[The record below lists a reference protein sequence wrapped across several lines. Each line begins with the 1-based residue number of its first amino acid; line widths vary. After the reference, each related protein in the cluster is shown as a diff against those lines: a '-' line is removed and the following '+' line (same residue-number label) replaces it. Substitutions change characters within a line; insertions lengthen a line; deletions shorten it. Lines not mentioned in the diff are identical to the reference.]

1 MRISTKLLGVVGL
14 LSIVGIAL
22 AAIGVKA
29 LGDFNEQANQVELA
43 ARRSLLGEQMNA
55 LVYAVVMDSRGM
67 YMSADNAT
75 AARFGDGMLKF
86 LDQMRKRADDMR
98 KIEAALGVPPAT
110 GLYAALDDFV
120 RFRTEMVRLGREESP
135 AKAREYGDNETNRAN
150 RQRLNDEVD
159 RFSADAF
166 KGAAAI
172 NDAMDASYDRL
183 FWLLITC
190 AAVGVVVSL
199 GMSVWVIRRSFLQP
213 LDAMLQAMGALTR
226 RELTTEVP
234 YRDRRDEIGEIAQA
248 VEGFKQGLIDGERLA
263 AEAEATRE
271 REAAQKALQAQR
283 EREAAEERRRH
294 EQENRD
300 AEARRERELQE
311 AQVRADAERRA
322 EQERLRAE
330 AEAARKAELVR
341 LAANFEDAVG
351 GVVETVASAATQM
364 NATAASMTGIADQT
378 EQQSM
383 AAASASEQAATNVQT
398 VAAASE
404 ELAAS
409 IREISGQV
417 AKSSRIA
424 QGAVVHAKHTDEIV
438 RGLATSA
445 EKIGEV
451 VNLINQIA
459 GQTNLLA
466 LNATIEA
473 ARAGEAGKGFA
484 VVASEVKNLANQTS
498 KATEEIG
505 QQIASV
511 QASTQEAVGA
521 IRDISNVIGEI
532 NEISSSIAAAVE
544 EQGAATTE
552 IARNVDEAASGTR
565 VVSNNVVRVST
576 SAREAGAAA
585 AEVLGASGEL
595 SGQAA
600 RLRQE
605 VGRFLTQIR
614 AG

>member
-1 MRISTKLLGVVGL
+1 MRISTKLLGVVGV
-14 LSIVGIAL
+14 LSVVGIAL
-22 AAIGVKA
+22 AGIGVKA
-29 LGDFNEQANQVELA
+29 LGDFNQQADKVELA

-55 LVYAVVMDSRGM
+55 LVYAVVMDSRGV
-67 YMSADNAT
+67 YMSPDAKT
-75 AARFGDGMLKF
+75 ASRFGEGMLKF
-86 LDQMRKRADDMR
+86 LDQMRARGAEMR
-98 KIEAALGVPPAT
+98 KVEAALGAAPAT
-110 GLYAALDDFV
+110 ELYAALDDFI
-120 RFRTEMVRLGREESP
+120 RFRTEMVRLARDETP
-135 AKAREYGDNETNRAN
+135 AKAREFGDNDANRAN
-150 RQRLNDEVD
+150 RQKLNDEVD
-159 RFSADAF
+159 RFSAKAF
-166 KGAAAI
+166 EGAVAI
-172 NDAMDASYDRL
+172 NDAMDKSYDRL

-190 AAVGVVVSL
+190 AAVGVIASL
-199 GMSVWVIRRSFLQP
+199 SISIWVIRRSFLQP
-213 LDAMLQAMGALTR
+213 LGAMLQTMGALSR
-226 RELTTEVP
+226 RQLATEVP
-234 YRDRRDEIGEIAQA
+234 YRGRADEIGEIAAA
-248 VEGFKQGLIDGERLA
+248 VETFKQGLIEGERLA
-263 AEAEATRE
+263 AEAEQNRL
-271 REAAQKALQAQR
+271 REAAMKAEQATR

-294 EQENRD
+294 EEENRV

-311 AQVRADAERRA
+311 AKARAEEERRT

-330 AEAARKAELVR
+330 AEANRRADLMQ
-341 LAANFEDAVG
+341 LASSFEHAVG
-351 GVVETVASAATQM
+351 GVVETVASAATQL
-364 NATAASMTGIADQT
+364 NATAESMTGIAGET
-378 EQQSM
+378 EQQSL

-404 ELAAS
+404 QLASS

-424 QGAVVHAKHTDEIV
+424 QGAVAHARHTDEIV

-505 QQIASV
+505 QQIATV
-511 QASTQEAVGA
+511 QATTQEAVSA

-532 NEISSSIAAAVE
+532 NEISGSIAAAVE
-544 EQGAATTE
+544 EQGAATNE
-552 IARNVDEAASGTR
+552 IARNVEEAAEGTR

-576 SAREAGAAA
+576 SAREAGQAADQ
-585 AEVLGASGEL
+585 VLDASGEL

-605 VGRFLTQIR
+605 VGRFLSQIR

>member
-1 MRISTKLLGVVGL
+1 MRISTKLLGVVGV
-14 LSIVGIAL
+14 LSIVGAAL
-22 AAIGVKA
+22 AGIGVKA
-29 LGDFNEQANQVELA
+29 LGDFNHQANKVELA

-55 LVYAVVMDSRGM
+55 LVYAAVMDSRGV
-67 YMSADNAT
+67 YMSADT
-75 AARFGDGMLKF
+75 KAAGRFGDGMLKF
-86 LDQMRKRADDMR
+86 LDQMRARGAEMR
-98 KIEAALGVPPAT
+98 KVEAELGVVPAT
-110 GLYAALDDFV
+110 ELYAALDDFI
-120 RFRTEMVRLGREESP
+120 RFRTELARLGREESP
-135 AKAREYGDNETNRAN
+135 AKAREFGDNDTNRAN
-150 RQRLNDEVD
+150 RQKLNQEVD
-159 RFSADAF
+159 RFSAQAF
-166 KGAAAI
+166 AAAAAI
-172 NDAMDASYDRL
+172 NDAMDRAYDRL
-183 FWLLITC
+183 VWLLVAC
-190 AAVGVVVSL
+190 AAIGILASL
-199 GMSVWVIRRSFLQP
+199 AVSVWVIRRSFLQP
-213 LDAMLQAMGALTR
+213 LDRMLATMGALAR
-226 RELTTEVP
+226 RELTAEVP
-234 YRDRRDEIGEIAQA
+234 YRDRADEIGEIALA
-248 VEGFKQGLIDGERLA
+248 VEAFKQGLIEGERLGV
-263 AEAEATRE
+263 EAEQNRL
-271 REAAQKALQAQR
+271 REAAMKAEQAER

-300 AEARRERELQE
+300 AEARRERDLLE
-311 AQVRADAERRA
+311 ARGRAETERRA

-330 AEAARKAELVR
+330 AEASRRAELVR
-341 LAANFEDAVG
+341 LASNFEDAVG
-351 GVVETVASAATQM
+351 GVVETVASAATQL
-364 NATAASMTGIADQT
+364 NATAESMTGIADET
-378 EQQSM
+378 EQQSL

-398 VAAASE
+398 VASASE
-404 ELAAS
+404 QLASS
-409 IREISGQV
+409 IREISAQV

-424 QGAVVHAKHTDEIV
+424 QGAVAHARHTDEIV

-451 VNLINQIA
+451 VSLINQIA

-498 KATEEIG
+498 KATEDIG

-532 NEISSSIAAAVE
+532 NEISGSIAAAVE
-544 EQGAATTE
+544 QQGAATSE
-552 IARNVDEAASGTR
+552 IARNVEEAAEGTR

-576 SAREAGAAA
+576 SAKEAGHAADQ
-585 AEVLGASGEL
+585 VLDASGEL

-605 VGRFLTQIR
+605 VGRFLNQIR